1 MPSEAHMITLANA
14 TNMNGLL
21 GAEYYDVTSANIAD
35 TFRVFVA
42 RPPRTETGRTYPVIY
57 VLDGNLLFTSVHA
70 MQNGMAIT
78 RELPEAFIVGIGY
91 DTSDF
96 PSISGKRNRDL
107 SPTDGGE
114 HRALFP
120 SDPRYSFGGADAFL
134 RFLITELKP
143 AIEQR
148 YPVDATD
155 STLVGS
161 SFGGLFASW
170 VLLRQPGAF
179 QRFVLCSPAL
189 WWHGEKVWEW
199 MTQFTA
205 ARTEL
210 PARVFVTAGGLE
222 TIEETKRLL
231 QDLST
236 QGGPSKVLADRL
248 VSFYEHQGWP
258 RMAEITAEFA
268 ARLQTCSLS
277 GVDVLCHNLPDETH
291 MSVWPA
297 GISRGLRH
305 VFGAWNQ

>member
-1 MPSEAHMITLANA
+1 MVNLANA

-21 GAEYYDVTSANIAD
+21 GAEYYDVASVHVAG
-35 TFRVFVA
+35 TFRVYVGC
-42 RPPRTETGRTYPVIY
+42 PPHTEAGKTYPVIY

-70 MQNGMAIT
+70 MQNSMAIT

-91 DTSDF
+91 DTTDF

-120 SDPRYSFGGADAFL
+120 SDPRYSFGGAAAFL
-134 RFLITELKP
+134 KFLITELKP

-148 YPVDATD
+148 YPVDAID
-155 STLVGS
+155 STIVGS

-170 VLLRQPGAF
+170 VLLTQPGAF

-199 MTQFTA
+199 IVQCVA
-205 ARTEL
+205 ERNEL
-210 PARVFVTAGGLE
+210 PARVLVTAGGLE

-231 QDLST
+231 GDLSKR
-236 QGGPSKVLADRL
+236 GGHSKVLADRL

-258 RMAEITAEFA
+258 RMAEITSEFA
-268 ARLQTCSLS
+268 ARLQSCNLR
-277 GVDVLCHNLPDETH
+277 GLNVLCHNLPDETH

-297 GISRGLRH
+297 GISRGLRY
-305 VFGAWNQ
+305 VFEAWNK

>member
-1 MPSEAHMITLANA
+1 VINLANA
-14 TNMNGLL
+14 TNMNGLP
-21 GAEYYDVTSANIAD
+21 GAEYYDVTSAHVAE
-35 TFRVFVA
+35 TFRVYVG
-42 RPPRTETGRTYPVIY
+42 RPPHTEAGKTYPVIY
-57 VLDGNLLFTSVHA
+57 VLDGNLLFASVHA

-91 DTSDF
+91 DTTDF

-120 SDPRYSFGGADAFL
+120 SDPRYSFGGAAAFL
-134 RFLITELKP
+134 KFLITELKP

-148 YPVDATD
+148 YPVDAVD

-170 VLLRQPGAF
+170 VLLTQPGAF

-199 MTQFTA
+199 MAQWA
-205 ARTEL
+205 LERNEL

-222 TIEETKRLL
+222 TIEETKHLL
-231 QDLST
+231 QDLSER
-236 QGGPSKVLADRL
+236 GGPSKVLADRL

-258 RMAEITAEFA
+258 RMAEITSEFA
-268 ARLQTCSLS
+268 ARLQACNRRS
-277 GVDVLCHNLPDETH
+277 VNVLCHNLPGETH

-297 GISRGLRH
+297 GISRGLRYA
-305 VFGAWNQ
+305 FEGRT

>member
-1 MPSEAHMITLANA
+1 
-14 TNMNGLL
+14 
-21 GAEYYDVTSANIAD
+21 
-35 TFRVFVA
+35 
-42 RPPRTETGRTYPVIY
+42 
-57 VLDGNLLFTSVHA
+57 
-70 MQNGMAIT
+70 
-78 RELPEAFIVGIGY
+78 
-91 DTSDF
+91 
-96 PSISGKRNRDL
+96 
-107 SPTDGGE
+107 
-114 HRALFP
+114 
-120 SDPRYSFGGADAFL
+120 
-134 RFLITELKP
+134 
-143 AIEQR
+143 
-148 YPVDATD
+148 
-155 STLVGS
+155 
-161 SFGGLFASW
+161 
-170 VLLRQPGAF
+170 
-179 QRFVLCSPAL
+179 
-189 WWHGEKVWEW
+189 

-305 VFGAWNQ
+305 VFGAWKLVTAAGRPRRGRCPKNIFAAGSTFYSSRGQSGNRASLFSPQACPQDPRATLDRARGLMKRVLRREPPGGENAGLLRRLSGNPALATYIRQLPAATVVRLIEEVGLEDSQEILAAMDARQLRETMSIALGSSDTIGHDETLDIDQFVRWMRCGLAKAIRHWPDAQ